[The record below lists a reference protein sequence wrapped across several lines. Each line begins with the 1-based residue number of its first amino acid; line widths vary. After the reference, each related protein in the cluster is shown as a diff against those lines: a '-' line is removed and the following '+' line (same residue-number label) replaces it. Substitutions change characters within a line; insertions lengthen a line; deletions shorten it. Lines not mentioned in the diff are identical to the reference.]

1 MLEGNRQEE
10 GKPMP
15 SSPAV
20 TNPPPLTAEA
30 TEAPAPAR
38 RPQTKHILGI
48 VVVIIVAG
56 VIWAYFYYRNRVS
69 TDDAQITAHI
79 EPVAPRVAGTVI
91 SVNVNDNE
99 RVHAGQ
105 VLFQL
110 DDRVYKAELQQAD
123 ANLQAA
129 EAGASSAR
137 TNIPITTASSS
148 GTLSAAQAATEQ
160 AQANE
165 KLTAAQV
172 AAADAQVKAAQ
183 ATLQQA
189 QAQAGNAVSTERRY
203 AQLVGKQEISAL
215 QYQQA
220 QTAATAEQAGVAAA
234 QAQVTAAQQQV
245 ASAVAKENVARAAVA
260 EAAANERKAATAPQ
274 QQAVSRAQSKTAQAK
289 VAQAEAAVALAQL
302 NVDYTVVRSPSEG
315 QVGNKTVQLGQR
327 LAPGQ
332 TVLVIVP
339 VRNVWVVA
347 NYKETQLKDM
357 HPGQKA
363 DVSIDAYG
371 EILHGTVNSIGP
383 GTGSVFSL
391 LPPEN
396 ATGNYVKVVQRVP
409 VKIVFDPRQD
419 LSRLRPGLSVEATV
433 FTNK

>member
-1 MLEGNRQEE
+1 MPEGNRQEE
-10 GKPMP
+10 GKQMP
-15 SSPAV
+15 SSPA
-20 TNPPPLTAEA
+20 TTTPPAEI
-30 TEAPAPAR
+30 TEAAAPAK
-38 RPQTKHILGI
+38 RPQTKRVLGI
-48 VVVIIVAG
+48 VVVILIAG
-56 VIWAYFYYRNRVS
+56 ALWAYFYYRNRVS

-79 EPVAPRVAGTVI
+79 EPVAPPVAGTVI
-91 SVNVNDNE
+91 SVDVNDNE
-99 RVHAGQ
+99 TVHAGQ
-105 VLFQL
+105 ILFQL
-110 DDRVYKAELQQAD
+110 DDRVYKAELQQAE

-189 QAQAGNAVSTERRY
+189 QAQASNAVSTERRY

-220 QTAATAEQAGVAAA
+220 QTAATAAQAGVAAA

-274 QQAVSRAQSKTAQAK
+274 QQAVSRAESKTAQAK

-302 NVDYTVVRSPSEG
+302 NVDYTVVRAPSDG

-347 NYKETQLKDM
+347 NYKETQLKNM

-363 DVSIDAYG
+363 DISVDAYG
-371 EILHGTVNSIGP
+371 ETLHGTVNSIGP

-409 VKIVFDPRQD
+409 VKIVFDQGQD

-433 FTNK
+433 FTNTK

>member
-1 MLEGNRQEE
+1 
-10 GKPMP
+10 MP
-15 SSPAV
+15 SSPV
-20 TNPPPLTAEA
+20 TTTPPLPPAEIA
-30 TEAPAPAR
+30 DVPAPAR
-38 RPQTKHILGI
+38 HQQTKRILGL
-48 VVVIIVAG
+48 VVALIIAG
-56 VIWAYFYYRNRVS
+56 ALWAYFYYHNRVS

-91 SVNVNDNE
+91 SVDVNDNQM
-99 RVHAGQ
+99 VHAGQ

-165 KLTAAQV
+165 KFTAAQV
-172 AAADAQVKAAQ
+172 AAADAQVTAAQ
-183 ATLQQA
+183 AVLRQA

-203 AQLVGKQEISAL
+203 AQLVAKQEISAL
-215 QYQQA
+215 QYQQT
-220 QTAATAEQAGVAAA
+220 QTAATAAQAAVAAA

-274 QQAVSRAQSKTAQAK
+274 QQAVSRAESKTAQAK

-302 NVDYTVVRSPSEG
+302 NVDYTVVRAPSDG

-332 TVLVIVP
+332 AVMILVP
-339 VRNVWVVA
+339 VNNVWVVA
-347 NYKETQLKDM
+347 NYKETQLKKM

-363 DVSIDAYG
+363 EISVDAYG
-371 EILHGTVNSIGP
+371 ETLRGTVNSIGP
-383 GTGSVFSL
+383 GTGSIFSL

-409 VKIVFDPRQD
+409 VKIVFDQGQD

-433 FTNK
+433 FSNK